1 MFHRFLFMLLLIPA
15 CAAAQERLTLQDA
28 IGMALKSNYN
38 ILIAKNTAEIARNDN
53 TAGHAGMLPSVE
65 ADASASKTVNDLNQ
79 EYTDGRTVDR
89 NAVNI
94 STVNA
99 GVTLNWTLFNGL
111 AMFATKNKLEEIA
124 AQGEINFKMQLET
137 TVQNVITAYFDVAQ
151 RQILIEAI
159 AINIAIDS
167 ERVAL
172 AQARLDAGSGAR
184 LELLQAKVDLNEQ
197 LSARMKLVASWENGK
212 DNLNYLLSRRP
223 GTAFI
228 VADSIVITYKSNPD
242 QLRTSVL
249 QNNFL
254 VQSSARE
261 KNISLYMLK
270 EMKAQRFPT
279 IDFSTGYNYLNNKS
293 AAGFLL
299 VNQTTGYNYGV
310 GLRWNLFDGSNV
322 NRQIKNAKL
331 NLASTGFYEED
342 VKLQVSTQLEKAMR
356 DFDNNMEVLALEQ
369 DNILLAR
376 ENLDV
381 AFERFRSGLYSSLQL
396 KDAQSS
402 FSDAQ
407 VRLVQ
412 AQYAAKLSETELMR
426 LNGELVR

>member
-1 MFHRFLFMLLLIPA
+1 MPLLTS
-15 CAAAQERLTLQDA
+15 AQERLTLQDA
-28 IGMALKSNYN
+28 LGIALKNNYN

-53 TAGHAGMLPSVE
+53 TAGNAGMLPSVE
-65 ADASASKTVNDLNQ
+65 ADASANKTVNDLNQ
-79 EYTDGRTVDR
+79 EYTDGRTVDK
-89 NAVNI
+89 NGVNI
-94 STVNA
+94 TTSTA
-99 GVTLNWTLFNGL
+99 GVTLNWTLFDGL
-111 AMFATKNKLEEIA
+111 AMFATKNKLEELA
-124 AQGEINFKMQLET
+124 AQGEINFKIQLET

-151 RQILIEAI
+151 RQILIDAI

-212 DNLNYLLSRRP
+212 DNLNYLLSRKP

-228 VADSIVITYKSNPD
+228 VADSIVITYKSNPE
-242 QLRTSVL
+242 QLRSSVL
-249 QNNFL
+249 QNNFM

-261 KNISLYMLK
+261 RNISLYSLK
-270 EMKAQRFPT
+270 EMKALRYPS

-299 VNQTTGYNYGV
+299 VNQNTGYTYGL
-310 GLRWNLFDGSNV
+310 GLRWNLFDGGNV
-322 NRQIKNAKL
+322 SRQIKNARL
-331 NLASTGFYEED
+331 NLASSGFYEED
-342 VKLQVSTQLEKAMR
+342 TKLQISTQLEKAMR
-356 DFDNNMEVLALEQ
+356 DFDNNMQMLALEQ

-381 AFERFRSGLYSSLQL
+381 AFERFPQ
-396 KDAQSS
+396 
-402 FSDAQ
+402 
-407 VRLVQ
+407 RLIQ
-412 AQYAAKLSETELMR
+412 FPSTQGCAIQFF
-426 LNGELVR
+426 